1 MKQPK
6 AIPDHYPVIALAG
19 NPNVGKSTLFNSL
32 TTGKKQHTGNWIG
45 KTTANAWG
53 ICHSPARD
61 YTLVDIPG
69 TYSLSSR
76 SAEEEVAR
84 DFICFGAHQAVVI
97 VCDATCLERNL
108 NLVLQILEATDR
120 TLVCVNLLDEA
131 EKKNITIDLDQLS
144 DLLCV
149 PVAGTSARKK
159 STLSSFLERLDDI
172 TEGPAIPHYQVTY
185 CPELEKAVSM
195 VEPAVK
201 NWLDTH
207 ELPFYTTSR
216 FLSLRLLEDD
226 PSFLRSFTNACQLV
240 PSQDPAIADCL
251 KTAWDHLNRKGI
263 FKDILKDRIVSGLI
277 DNAETIASLCVKL
290 PERSYNETDRKLDR
304 ILTGR
309 LAAYPAM
316 AGLLALIFWITLVGA
331 NDLSALLSRLFFS
344 FQPVLDQALLSLHF
358 PDWIRDAFVHGVYQ
372 VLAWVVSVMLPPMAI
387 FFPLFTLLE
396 DSGYLPRIAYNLD
409 RPFQCCK
416 ACGKQA
422 LTMAMGFGCNAAGIT
437 GCRIIDSPRERLI
450 AMITNSFVPCNGRL
464 PLFITLILLFYR

>member
-84 DFICFGAHQAVVI
+84 DFICFGVHQAVVI

-201 NWLDTH
+201 IGWIPMNFH
-207 ELPFYTTSR
+207 FIPLPAFS
-216 FLSLRLLEDD
+216 
-226 PSFLRSFTNACQLV
+226 PCAC
-240 PSQDPAIADCL
+240 
-251 KTAWDHLNRKGI
+251 
-263 FKDILKDRIVSGLI
+263 
-277 DNAETIASLCVKL
+277 
-290 PERSYNETDRKLDR
+290 
-304 ILTGR
+304 
-309 LAAYPAM
+309 
-316 AGLLALIFWITLVGA
+316 
-331 NDLSALLSRLFFS
+331 
-344 FQPVLDQALLSLHF
+344 
-358 PDWIRDAFVHGVYQ
+358 
-372 VLAWVVSVMLPPMAI
+372 
-387 FFPLFTLLE
+387 
-396 DSGYLPRIAYNLD
+396 
-409 RPFQCCK
+409 
-416 ACGKQA
+416 
-422 LTMAMGFGCNAAGIT
+422 
-437 GCRIIDSPRERLI
+437 
-450 AMITNSFVPCNGRL
+450 
-464 PLFITLILLFYR
+464 

>member
-316 AGLLALIFWITLVGA
+316 AGLLSSGSPWLGQTTC
-331 NDLSALLSRLFFS
+331 
-344 FQPVLDQALLSLHF
+344 PPCF
-358 PDWIRDAFVHGVYQ
+358 PDCFFPFSRYWIRPFY
-372 VLAWVVSVMLPPMAI
+372 PFI
-387 FFPLFTLLE
+387 FQTG
-396 DSGYLPRIAYNLD
+396 SGTPS
-409 RPFQCCK
+409 F
-416 ACGKQA
+416 
-422 LTMAMGFGCNAAGIT
+422 MGSI
-437 GCRIIDSPRERLI
+437 RSSP
-450 AMITNSFVPCNGRL
+450 G
-464 PLFITLILLFYR
+464 

>member
-304 ILTGR
+304 ILT
-309 LAAYPAM
+309 
-316 AGLLALIFWITLVGA
+316 
-331 NDLSALLSRLFFS
+331 
-344 FQPVLDQALLSLHF
+344 
-358 PDWIRDAFVHGVYQ
+358 
-372 VLAWVVSVMLPPMAI
+372 
-387 FFPLFTLLE
+387 
-396 DSGYLPRIAYNLD
+396 
-409 RPFQCCK
+409 
-416 ACGKQA
+416 
-422 LTMAMGFGCNAAGIT
+422 
-437 GCRIIDSPRERLI
+437 
-450 AMITNSFVPCNGRL
+450 
-464 PLFITLILLFYR
+464 